1 MKIFEETGK
10 SIYATSYASIL
21 TRSENHIE
29 GRIDAALMGLENL
42 VTLLT
47 EKGIINKD
55 ELFAILGI
63 ENYTTA
69 YWVKGEH
76 RYITI
81 KQSPNEYAVVK
92 KTLIESADYPYVEFE
107 YEEVAVAKNQLKAH
121 EIVIQ
126 LTGEDR

>member
-10 SIYATSYASIL
+10 SIYPTSYASVL

-29 GRIDAALMGLENL
+29 GRIDAALRGLENL

-63 ENYTTA
+63 ENYTTNF
-69 YWVKGEH
+69 WVEGEH
-76 RYITI
+76 RYVIDKRST
-81 KQSPNEYAVVK
+81 KEYAVVK
-92 KTLIESADYPYVEFE
+92 KTLIKCADYPYVEFK
-107 YEEVAVAKNQLKAH
+107 YEEVTTAKNQLKAH
-121 EIVIQ
+121 EIIVK
-126 LTGEDR
+126 LMEKE